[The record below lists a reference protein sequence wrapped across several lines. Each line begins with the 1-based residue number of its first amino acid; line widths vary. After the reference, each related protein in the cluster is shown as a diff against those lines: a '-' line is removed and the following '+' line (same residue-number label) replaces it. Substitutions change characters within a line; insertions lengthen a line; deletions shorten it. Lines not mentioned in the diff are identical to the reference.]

1 MVVDPFDAAREPK
14 PTSDNHDNHD
24 ESQESQVKIAEL
36 RRTLETMFDRI
47 AAGEDILEQLDR
59 INALHQQVAPAAPKM
74 LCHYLERK
82 SYTKALDL
90 LKTVNSGQ

>member
-1 MVVDPFDAAREPK
+1 MVVEAFDADHEP
-14 PTSDNHDNHD
+14 TLATQIS
-24 ESQESQVKIAEL
+24 EL

-90 LKTVNSGQ
+90 LKRGEVTSNQ